1 MMTFFHLKERFVA
14 IFKIILF
21 AFCIS
26 FSQDKFYLPYEKE
39 SDILDSLNTLL
50 LKKNTLTDYLKYE
63 GYDEIQEKV
72 VYKLFNSEKAIDSIF
87 VIGLNHVE
95 KKVVSKI
102 IKPYKKQVI
111 NEDFDKIGLDVKSYN
126 YFISSPPQYTFGKF
140 ENNKVGLALK
150 FDTQF
155 YSYFSG
161 NLGITNSIDKIDY
174 VGEFNLHMENLR
186 GKADLM
192 EINWR
197 RLDDLSQFF
206 SAEILEPYIL
216 NSDYGIGWKYYYGL
230 IDQLF
235 SKYENQ
241 ITLKIPNYGL
251 YNLKIGYLQG
261 EDKPTPKGES
271 NNFINAHYEAITLEV
286 NRNLLNDRFFPTKGS
301 SFKIYTSLGV
311 SNKTFYIDNFMLY
324 YNYLPITK
332 KIYSSVKFSAK
343 GINTPKSKVPKSQ
356 YKYFG
361 GSKNIRGYDEDQFHK
376 IQYGLI
382 SNDLGY
388 ILNAN
393 FHTFIFI
400 DFANDKI
407 VPSSSIYSSYG
418 IGMRLSNQNTLFNI
432 NYGIPTN
439 LDSPTSG
446 KLHFEIISKF

>member
-1 MMTFFHLKERFVA
+1 M
-14 IFKIILF
+14 
-21 AFCIS
+21 
-26 FSQDKFYLPYEKE
+26 
-39 SDILDSLNTLL
+39 
-50 LKKNTLTDYLKYE
+50 
-63 GYDEIQEKV
+63 
-72 VYKLFNSEKAIDSIF
+72 
-87 VIGLNHVE
+87 IGLNHVE
-95 KKVVSKI
+95 KKVVDKI

-111 NEDFDKIGLDVKSYN
+111 NEDFDKIGLDIKSNN
-126 YFISSPPQYTFGKF
+126 YFIPTPQYTFGRF

-150 FDTQF
+150 FRHTVF
-155 YSYFSG
+155 SYFSG
-161 NLGITNSIDKIDY
+161 NLGVTNSIDNLDY

-216 NSDYGIGWKYYYGL
+216 NSDYGLGWKYYYGL

-241 ITLKIPNYGL
+241 ISIKLPNYGL

-261 EDKPTPKGES
+261 KDKPMQKGES
-271 NNFINAHYEAITLEV
+271 NNFINTHYEAITLEAD
-286 NRNLLNDRFFPTKGS
+286 RNLLNDRFFPTKGS
-301 SFKIYTSLGV
+301 LFQIQTSLGV
-311 SNKTFYIDNFMLY
+311 INKTFYIDNSILF
-324 YNYLPITK
+324 YNYQPITK
-332 KIYSSVKFSAK
+332 KLYSSVKFSAK

-388 ILNAN
+388 ILNSN
-393 FHTFIFI
+393 LHTFIFI
-400 DFANDKI
+400 DFANDMNC
-407 VPSSSIYSSYG
+407 P
-418 IGMRLSNQNTLFNI
+418 N
-432 NYGIPTN
+432 
-439 LDSPTSG
+439 
-446 KLHFEIISKF
+446 